1 MQTHVKNAVIT
12 TAIVLVTLFILRKVP
27 GSDKVLDPI
36 LVG

>member
-1 MQTHVKNAVIT
+1 MQGHLKSAVVT
-12 TAIVLVTLFILRKVP
+12 TAIVLAVIFVLRKLP